1 MWNRLK
7 MWYELE
13 EVIEISL
20 DVFSSSNNMFVIWHF
35 TNS

>member
-20 DVFSSSNNMFVIWHF
+20 DVFSSSNNMFVI
-35 TNS
+35 